1 MFEQGYSISLR
12 PLCYCFK
19 KKKKQ
24 KLIWQGF
31 TGYNDILTGKEHNN
45 IENTDQALAS
55 VTCICNTYIVCV
67 IIVSKYCSRIEVMSK
82 PGAF

>member
-1 MFEQGYSISLR
+1 MFEQGYSINLR

-19 KKKKQ
+19 KKK
-24 KLIWQGF
+24 LVWQGF
-31 TGYNDILTGKEHNN
+31 TGYNDILTGNEHNN
-45 IENTDQALAS
+45 MPFIENTDQALAS
-55 VTCICNTYIVCV
+55 VICICNTYIVCV